1 MTSSPENLP
10 SSEET
15 SLETKPKKKD
25 KQRFFQGKQII
36 PWLDV
41 LALLFWGGLLLKYW
55 VTGQLNLLIHPN
67 YFWLVLFTGILLL
80 LLGGIKVWQVIS
92 QKSSP
97 SETREAIQHIT
108 LFPPGWG
115 SSLLVVTA
123 IVGFIVNPAVLTAQA
138 AIQRGL
144 TESLPLTR
152 EQPHSFRN
160 TIKPEERT
168 VVDWVRTL
176 NAYPE
181 PDAYEGQKAKVQGFV
196 VHLPQ
201 LPDNYFLIS
210 RFILTCCAVDA
221 YPVGIPVKLTKSRN
235 TYPPDTWLEV
245 EGEMITE
252 TLQSSPQNAEGSA
265 NNSGNKRQL
274 ILEAKSI
281 KKIPTPANPYGY

>member
-1 MTSSPENLP
+1 MTSSPENPP
-10 SSEET
+10 SPEET

-160 TIKPEERT
+160 TIKPEGRT

-196 VHLPQ
+196 VHLPE